1 MPRFNLTIEVQ
12 NVDAP
17 SFSDAV
23 EVLENALFIGFEDRV
38 EPDWFVYNDG
48 DVMLKVQQCK

>member
-23 EVLENALFIGFEDRV
+23 EVLENVLLIGFEDRV